1 MVLLLHQ
8 LELYYDTDTHTQTD
22 TYSHIHT
29 DTHTDGQIHTQTH
42 TQTQTQTHTQTDTYT
57 QTHTTLTLI
66 SFSNAKRP
74 PAKPVLSLALTGI
87 PVVNLA
93 TSSLLGL

>member
-8 LELYYDTDTHTQTD
+8 LELYYDTDTHTHTIHRQ
-22 TYSHIHT
+22 IHT
-29 DTHTDGQIHTQTH
+29 DIY
-42 TQTQTQTHTQTDTYT
+42 TQTQTQTHTDTYT